1 MIGSWKDTRTEGKVV
16 ITLIFC
22 VVVVVAGDVNLPK
35 SHLLLE
41 QDDEYSCK
49 DDVEKDCAVYAG
61 CVALIDDSFS

>member
-1 MIGSWKDTRTEGKVV
+1 MSTCQ
-16 ITLIFC
+16 TLCHHHICC
-22 VVVVVAGDVNLPK
+22 V
-35 SHLLLE
+35 E